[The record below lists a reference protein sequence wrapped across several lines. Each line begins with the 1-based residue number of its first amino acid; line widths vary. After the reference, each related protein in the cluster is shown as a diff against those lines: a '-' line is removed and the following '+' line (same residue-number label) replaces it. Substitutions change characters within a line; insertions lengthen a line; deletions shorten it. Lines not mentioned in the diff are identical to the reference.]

1 MWKPRRETLPI
12 TRELGRTW
20 PSVAATP
27 ARNHR
32 RRRHRY
38 RPALARSCTTTV
50 IPHQPGAAPE
60 SLRTPQNATT
70 TTTTRCHVAAPTGR
84 TGPRTV
90 PNLAELGPPREK
102 ERERK
107 RETMW
112 KSRGGV
118 LRASYP
124 HPFPFRFF
132 LPSSLSVF
140 LEILRTIF
148 ITIEILSIRSRTG
161 MRNSTFSVD
170 IFLETQFSSLLR
182 ENDHRGGDD
191 KSKSEASF
199 ILFIPLGDSG

>member
-32 RRRHRY
+32 RRRRRY

-132 LPSSLSVF
+132 SPFLPVCIPRDPSHDIHNDRDPFDTITHRDAEFYLLCRYLS
-140 LEILRTIF
+140 RNA
-148 ITIEILSIRSRTG
+148 ILS
-161 MRNSTFSVD
+161 ST
-170 IFLETQFSSLLR
+170 TR
-182 ENDHRGGDD
+182 E
-191 KSKSEASF
+191 
-199 ILFIPLGDSG
+199 

>member
-12 TRELGRTW
+12 TRELARTC
-20 PSVAATP
+20 PTVAATP

-32 RRRHRY
+32 HRRRCY

-60 SLRTPQNATT
+60 TSRTPQNATT
-70 TTTTRCHVAAPTGR
+70 KTTTRCHVAAPTGR

-90 PNLAELGPPREK
+90 PNLAELEPPRD
-102 ERERK
+102 
-107 RETMW
+107 TMW

-132 LPSSLSVF
+132 LPPVHLLYSSSNEEAIFVTGSRIFRRYLSRD
-140 LEILRTIF
+140 ETRLR
-148 ITIEILSIRSRTG
+148 
-161 MRNSTFSVD
+161 
-170 IFLETQFSSLLR
+170 R
-182 ENDHRGGDD
+182 ENDHRGGED
-191 KSKSEASF
+191 KGEASF
-199 ILFIPLGDSG
+199 ILFIPLGDSR

>member
-12 TRELGRTW
+12 TRELARTC
-20 PSVAATP
+20 PTVAATP

-32 RRRHRY
+32 RRRRCY

-60 SLRTPQNATT
+60 TSRTPQNATT
-70 TTTTRCHVAAPTGR
+70 KTTTRCHVAAPTGR

-90 PNLAELGPPREK
+90 PNLAELEPPRD
-102 ERERK
+102 
-107 RETMW
+107 TMW

-132 LPSSLSVF
+132 LPSVHLLYSSSN
-140 LEILRTIF
+140 EEAIF
-148 ITIEILSIRSRTG
+148 VTGSRI
-161 MRNSTFSVD
+161 SFVD
-170 IFLETQFSSLLR
+170 TFLETNLVYGEGMIIEEER
-182 ENDHRGGDD
+182 IRGKHRL
-191 KSKSEASF
+191 SCLSR
-199 ILFIPLGDSG
+199 LGDSG

>member
-102 ERERK
+102 ERERENA
-107 RETMW
+107 RPCGNLEE
-112 KSRGGV
+112 
-118 LRASYP
+118 ASYARP
-124 HPFPFRFF
+124 TRTLF
-132 LPSSLSVF
+132 LSVF
-140 LEILRTIF
+140 SFPACLDSSRSFAFIFDIHNDRDPFDTITHRDAEFYLLCRYLSRNAILE
-148 ITIEILSIRSRTG
+148 
-161 MRNSTFSVD
+161 ST
-170 IFLETQFSSLLR
+170 TR
-182 ENDHRGGDD
+182 E
-191 KSKSEASF
+191 
-199 ILFIPLGDSG
+199 